1 MGPGLTQPWAVEE
14 RFGRAVDLFSAGSWE
29 QIDSPTLRVLKVS
42 APTIVAGSS
51 QSPKEL
57 RLIVVGGIGPDMMT
71 PWFAAG
77 ADGFG
82 LGSGIYRPGQTP
94 ADTLDKARAYQSALA
109 SR

>member
-1 MGPGLTQPWAVEE
+1 MVSCPGYFTPSEAFAALGAGAHALKLFPAEAASPAVV
-14 RFGRAVDLFSAGSWE
+14 RAQRAVL
-29 QIDSPTLRVLKVS
+29 
-42 APTIVAGSS
+42 
-51 QSPKEL
+51 PKEL